1 MIFIKIFVL
10 LSLATLSISSYAGNE
25 NEYFWGVHQGGITN
39 GEQTQTY
46 FISFDMV
53 SNNREDLIKLLQSW
67 TLTAAEITNG
77 PEKLNSHLSPDE
89 PSLESG
95 AAVGLSPK
103 GLTITFGFGP
113 SLFEKNGE
121 DRYGIAKNRPEALVD
136 LPRFPGDQLNI
147 ERTGGDISIQVSAND
162 PQFVEYAVRKF
173 AKIANGVAEI
183 KWAQTGF
190 NGSFK
195 KGDTPR
201 NQMGFKDGTM
211 NIDVTKP
218 DLMNKFVWVGN
229 EGPEWM
235 RGGSYLV
242 VRQIRISLAHWDDM
256 KTSFQEET
264 IGREKVS
271 GAPIG
276 KKGEFDMLEL
286 EAADEQGNVITNENS
301 HAAMAAPETNN
312 GAQILRRA
320 FSYDNGVAKIAERW
334 PPWKQLVTFDAG
346 LFFEAFQRDP
356 RTGFMKIF
364 ARMSQIDML
373 NQFTTHVAGG
383 IYACPP
389 GVTKGQFIGQ
399 QLFIN

>member
-1 MIFIKIFVL
+1 MIFIKIFVF

-25 NEYFWGVHQGGITN
+25 NEPFWGVHQGGITN
-39 GEQTQTY
+39 EEQTQTY

-77 PEKLNSHLSPDE
+77 PEKFKPHLSPNE
-89 PSLESG
+89 PTLESG

-173 AKIANGVAEI
+173 AKTANGVAEI

-201 NQMGFKDGTM
+201 NQMGFKDGTL

-229 EGPEWM
+229 EGPEWI

-276 KKGEFDMLEL
+276 KKSEFDMLEL
-286 EAADEQGNVITNENS
+286 NAADKQGNLITNENS
-301 HAAMAAPETNN
+301 HAAMAAPETND

-320 FSYDNGVAKIAERW
+320 FLYDNGVAKIAERW
-334 PPWKQLVTFDAG
+334 PPWKQLVTFDSG